1 MNFELYLYTVATMFM
16 LYYLSDEFDD
26 DTDTVVNK
34 KQII

>member
-16 LYYLSDEFDD
+16 LYYLSDEFGD
-26 DTDTVVNK
+26 DTVVNK

>member
-1 MNFELYLYTVATMFM
+1 MNLELYIYTVATMFM

-26 DTDTVVNK
+26 DTDVNK